1 MYVMAQII
9 VQRALSKISTF
20 LPPNP
25 PSAAFCL
32 PASACP
38 AALYWSRP
46 LEHSRAELSPMLEQS
61 RVAQPHI
68 GAQFELALLCL
79 LRFLPPVYLTPELNL
94 EVSSAKDGRGFY
106 L

>member
-38 AALYWSRP
+38 AALYWSRVK
-46 LEHSRAELSPMLEQS
+46 HSRAELSPMLEQS